1 MAANDSIFPAKFRAV
16 YEPGNAFAAF
26 KADARKEIGE
36 VTRIGRQSAE
46 ELKRVMADALTR
58 PANAAGGLDLG
69 VPKMREAVAVSE
81 QRAAALRE
89 VISAAERL
97 AAREGAMTTALQAK
111 IAATRVE
118 LAAQEESAQVKRE
131 QVLLYE
137 ALQKEI
143 NDTAIA
149 QGRLAATGGV
159 AITAGNRIGASI
171 GQQRAGYQQLSYQ
184 IGDVSQQLAL
194 GINPAVVFGQQFG
207 QIAQAIQLTTGATRG
222 FVGFIAGPYGAILTG
237 IITATALWATKTNE
251 AAAATANAKSGAD
264 ALGSAQS
271 ALAEMFDLS
280 TGRIVRNTEALRLN
294 VIMQAEQLR
303 AQAISQRQ
311 AGYRTLRDAGEYSWA
326 STFRNIAG
334 ATIGVHGL
342 QGGDPAAATQSGTV
356 VELLRQFEAARRMP
370 RGQARERELERLIIA
385 LSRAPSD
392 RLSHSGTDLAQAIAD
407 IGNADE
413 VEGTAGDM
421 LRSVLSGRLSSNLA
435 RPGTNRPRGGGDAA
449 GRLAEF
455 AEDAAR
461 RIANITGRF
470 AETPPAVEAVRRAMA
485 DLDDIASD
493 IERRRPPNYEEL
505 VTQLN
510 AARATVEQGLDG
522 PLREWTAE
530 QERQRQI
537 QALINTGRETEAEI
551 LHATFNLSKQQG
563 TLGDEALA
571 TVRATIEAR
580 HEEARAAEEERR
592 RQQAYLQS
600 IDQLR
605 SSLESTIANLGS
617 RGLRGIGDI
626 ASTLYGQFRQLS
638 AANIVERLFGGT
650 FRELEDYVSGR
661 GRLREANQELATGA
675 EQTTSAFKDLRAA
688 VESATDALGGG
699 GGVGTGGSKS
709 IDDAVKGMAG
719 SLKQAVDEAGEEIVV
734 TGRRPPK
741 DAGPALY
748 DLSPRDFSIRA
759 ITGLLGP
766 LGLDERLTRRISAGV
781 ADAMQGAFVGQSAA
795 SILLGGRGSSTGA
808 ALGGILG
815 QEAGKALGRTIGK
828 EAGGLLGTLG
838 SAAGPIGSIVGGI
851 AGSLLGGLLTSTPRA
866 SSTIGAGA
874 NGELAITGTAGTS
887 SLRGRSIEAADSVIA
902 NVSRIAELF
911 GASVDAS
918 RGSVSIGM
926 RKDTYRVDPTGQGR
940 TKLSKGAVE
949 YQDAE
954 SAVRAAVLDL
964 IRDGVITGLRAG
976 TQRLLQAAKDLDSG
990 VQKAL
995 DFEQVF
1001 KDLKA
1006 RLDPVGAAID
1016 GVNLKF
1022 DRLRK
1027 IFAEAGASAADL
1039 ADLEKLYGLERADA
1053 IKQASEAMTS
1063 SLRGLIDDL
1072 TVNNDAR
1079 SLRERLSLA
1088 RAAYDPLAARVA
1100 AGDATVDYDEFAEA
1114 ARTVEQLARQIYGS
1128 GQDYFA
1134 TADSILAL
1142 AQTAMDRQNSIIA
1155 AATGSDGSTGGPDN
1169 RGTNVPV
1176 VSAVDRLGDRLVTEL
1191 AARLDVANDNQA
1203 TMVRLLASLDLSS
1216 ASGRANKLYGF

>member
-1 MAANDSIFPAKFRAV
+1 MSASNIFPGFLKIALDGDNVFAEFERKAAAAADSVERHFKGSLDEVARITQRALSQ
-16 YEPGNAFAAF
+16 PLNASGA
-26 KADARKEIGE
+26 
-36 VTRIGRQSAE
+36 
-46 ELKRVMADALTR
+46 
-58 PANAAGGLDLG
+58 LDLG
-69 VPKMREAVAVSE
+69 VPEMRQAAAAAE
-81 QRAAALRE
+81 QRAQALRHVADAANAVAQRE
-89 VISAAERL
+89 ATLTASQQTHTAAANAAAFAAEREAL
-97 AAREGAMTTALQAK
+97 TARERVATYETLQRELDETAMATTRLTGATTTALRVQAN
-111 IAATRVE
+111 T
-118 LAAQEESAQVKRE
+118 
-131 QVLLYE
+131 
-137 ALQKEI
+137 
-143 NDTAIA
+143 
-149 QGRLAATGGV
+149 
-159 AITAGNRIGASI
+159 GASI
-171 GQQRAGYQQLSYQ
+171 GAQRAGYQQLSYQ
-184 IGDVSQQLAL
+184 IGDVSQQLSL
-194 GINPAVVFGQQFG
+194 GVNPAIVFGQQFG
-207 QIAQAIQLTTGATRG
+207 QIAQALQLATGASRG
-222 FVGFIAGPYGAILTG
+222 FIGFIAGPWGAVLTG
-237 IITATALWATKTNE
+237 VITATALWATRTNE
-251 AAAATANAKSGAD
+251 AASATATAKTGAE
-264 ALGSAQS
+264 ALSTAQS

-303 AQAISQRQ
+303 AQAIAQRQ
-311 AGYRTLRDAGEYSWA
+311 AGLRTLRDAGEYSWA

-342 QGGDPAAATQSGTV
+342 QGGDPTAAAQSGAVT
-356 VELLRQFEAARRMP
+356 ELLRRFEVARRMP
-370 RGQARERELERLIIA
+370 RGQARSRELDRLVIA
-385 LSRAPSD
+385 LSRVPSD
-392 RLSHSGTDLAQAIAD
+392 RLSQSGRDLAQALAD

-421 LRSVLSGRLSSNLA
+421 LRSVLSGRLASSLA
-435 RPGTNRPRGGGDAA
+435 RPGTNRSRGGGGDAA

-455 AEDAAR
+455 AEDAER

-470 AETPPAVEAVRRAMA
+470 AETPPAVEAVRRAMGE
-485 DLDDIASD
+485 LDDIASD

-510 AARATVEQGLDG
+510 AARTTVEQGLDG

-537 QALINTGRETEAEI
+537 QALINSGRETEAEI
-551 LHATFNLSKQQG
+551 LQATFALQKQQG

-571 TVRATIEAR
+571 TVRETIQAR

-605 SSLESTIANLGS
+605 TSLESTIANLGT
-617 RGLRGIGDI
+617 RGLRGIGDV
-626 ASTLYGQFRQLS
+626 ASTLFGQFRQLS

-661 GRLREANQELATGA
+661 GRVIESNQAMATA
-675 EQTTSAFKDLRAA
+675 ADEVTTSFEGLKDAI
-688 VESATDALGGG
+688 EGATDALA

-709 IDDAVKGMAG
+709 IDGAVKGMAD
-719 SLKQAVDEAGEEIVV
+719 SLKQAADDVGEEIVV
-734 TGRRPPK
+734 TGQRRK
-741 DAGPALY
+741 GGAPALA

-1063 SLRGLIDDL
+1063 SLKGLIDDL

-1100 AGDATVDYDEFAEA
+1100 AGDQTVDFDEFSEA

-1128 GQDYFA
+1128 GEDYFA

-1155 AATGSDGSTGGPDN
+1155 MATGSDGSTTGPDSHD
-1169 RGTNVPV
+1169 TNVPV